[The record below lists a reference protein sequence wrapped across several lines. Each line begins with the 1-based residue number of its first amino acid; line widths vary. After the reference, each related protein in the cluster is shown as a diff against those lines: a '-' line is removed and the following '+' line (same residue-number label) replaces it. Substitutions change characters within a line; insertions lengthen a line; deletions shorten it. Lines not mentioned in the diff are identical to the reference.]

1 MPKYGYL
8 LESGGA
14 PVGVVLA
21 ISSTIRQR
29 DATRTRCNVSSW
41 YVDPEFRIYAVLLI
55 SRAIGKKNITY
66 LQLTPSDHVLPIV
79 EAQGFSRFSDGL
91 FVVPIFPI
99 IQRGPSAKV
108 VAHDVIPNA
117 RFEPFERVL
126 LSDHAEYGC
135 ICLWCVTPETAYPFV
150 FLPRV
155 IKRII
160 PCAQLI
166 HCPDIQDFIRFA
178 KPIGSY
184 LGMRGRPFVLIDA
197 NGPIPGLPGK
207 YFGGKSPKY
216 FKGPTPPRL
225 GDLAYTEMAMLP
237 DLYEAAR

>member
-1 MPKYGYL
+1 M
-8 LESGGA
+8 
-14 PVGVVLA
+14 
-21 ISSTIRQR
+21 
-29 DATRTRCNVSSW
+29 
-41 YVDPEFRIYAVLLI
+41 
-55 SRAIGKKNITY
+55 
-66 LQLTPSDHVLPIV
+66 
-79 EAQGFSRFSDGL
+79 
-91 FVVPIFPI
+91 
-99 IQRGPSAKV
+99 
-108 VAHDVIPNA
+108 
-117 RFEPFERVL
+117 
-126 LSDHAEYGC
+126 SDHAEYGC

-237 DLYEAAR
+237 DLYEGRPMNRRATKASMTRPLSPSVSA